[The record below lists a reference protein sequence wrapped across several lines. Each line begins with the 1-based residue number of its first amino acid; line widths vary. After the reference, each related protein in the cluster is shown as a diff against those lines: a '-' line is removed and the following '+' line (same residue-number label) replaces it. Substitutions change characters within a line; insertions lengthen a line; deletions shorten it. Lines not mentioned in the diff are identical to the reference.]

1 MTDLKKYRF
10 SIDRGGTFT
19 DIYAEVPGEPG
30 FRVVKL
36 LSEDPQNY
44 DDAPREGIRRI
55 LAETTGIDIS
65 RDSVPAEAI
74 EWIRMGTT
82 VATNALLE
90 RKGARCAL
98 LVTRGFRDILQIGN
112 QDRPAIFDLEIKKP
126 DLLYETVV
134 EVDERVRMLRDDETT
149 PAEPVV
155 QGITGERM
163 VVIEALDIEALR
175 PRLQAIL
182 DRGIRSL
189 AVVFMHAYA
198 WPEHELAVGRLAGR
212 MGFHPDLPSPPG

>member
-1 MTDLKKYRF
+1 MADSKKYRF

-36 LSEDPQNY
+36 LSEDPLNY

-55 LAETTGIDIS
+55 LAETSGIDIPKN
-65 RDSVPAEAI
+65 SVPAETI

-98 LVTRGFRDILQIGN
+98 LVTRGFRDILQIATRTG
-112 QDRPAIFDLEIKKP
+112 PASLIW
-126 DLLYETVV
+126 
-134 EVDERVRMLRDDETT
+134 
-149 PAEPVV
+149 
-155 QGITGERM
+155 
-163 VVIEALDIEALR
+163 
-175 PRLQAIL
+175 RLKN
-182 DRGIRSL
+182 RTCSTR
-189 AVVFMHAYA
+189 
-198 WPEHELAVGRLAGR
+198 R
-212 MGFHPDLPSPPG
+212 

>member
-1 MTDLKKYRF
+1 MADPNKFRF

-19 DIYAEVPGEPG
+19 DIYAEVPGESG

-44 DDAPREGIRRI
+44 DDAPREGIRRV
-55 LAETTGIDIS
+55 LADVTGMNIPKN
-65 RDSVPAEAI
+65 SVPAEMI

-112 QDRPAIFDLEIKKP
+112 QDRPDIFDLKIRKP

-134 EVDERVRMLRDDETT
+134 EVDERLRMLRDDEK
-149 PAEPVV
+149 PPEGPVV
-155 QGITGERM
+155 QGCHRRT
-163 VVIEALDIEALR
+163 
-175 PRLQAIL
+175 
-182 DRGIRSL
+182 
-189 AVVFMHAYA
+189 
-198 WPEHELAVGRLAGR
+198 VGGA
-212 MGFHPDLPSPPG
+212 